1 MSLQDGLALLP
12 EILLVV
18 WASALLL
25 LNLFIPEER
34 KGWVA
39 VLAALGLGVALA
51 AALALSTRA
60 YSAFSGMVVVDGFA
74 VFLEVLLAASGI
86 VALALAHDYLQRLGL
101 EQRGEYSVLLLF
113 AVAGM
118 MIIVQAADFI
128 IIFLA
133 LELLSIPLY
142 VLAGMARRRADS
154 EEAAL
159 KYFLLG
165 AFAAGFLVY
174 GVALIY
180 GATATTSFAEVVA
193 VVKAGEVAMPLFVAG
208 AALVLV
214 GLAFKVAAVPFHMW
228 TPDVYQ
234 GAPSSV
240 TGFMAVG
247 AKVAGFAVLLR
258 LFAFVFPALA
268 VRFVPVLW
276 TLAVLTMVVGNFAA
290 LAQRNIKRMLA
301 YSSIAHAGYILL
313 ALVPFAWSGVM
324 RHAVAAG
331 LFYLVAYAVAN
342 FGAWAVVVAL
352 EKAEGKGL
360 DLEDYAGLA
369 RKYPALSVAMAV
381 FMFSFAGMP
390 PTVGFVGKFYLFRT
404 AIEAGFVD
412 LAVIGVPTSLVSV
425 YYYLRVVV
433 YMFMRSGEPEAR
445 QEPWLAL
452 TWGGMAVAVLVL
464 GLFAAPVFRW
474 AAQALMFWG

>member
-18 WASALLL
+18 WAGALLL
-25 LNLFIPEER
+25 LNLFIPKER
-34 KGWVA
+34 QGWVA
-39 VLAALGLGVALA
+39 VLAALGLGTALA
-51 AALALSTRA
+51 AALALSTQA
-60 YSAFSGMVVVDGFA
+60 YSAFGGMVVVDGFA

-86 VALALAHDYLQRLGL
+86 AALALAYDYLHRLGVD
-101 EQRGEYSVLLLF
+101 QRGEYSVLLLF
-113 AVAGM
+113 SVAGM
-118 MIIVQAADFI
+118 MLIAQAADFI
-128 IIFLA
+128 IVFLA

-142 VLAGMARRRADS
+142 VLTGIARPRTDS

-165 AFAAGFLVY
+165 AFAAGFLLY

-180 GATATTSFAEVVA
+180 GATATTSFAGVVA
-193 VVKAGEVAMPLFVAG
+193 AVQAGKVVMPLFVAG
-208 AALVLV
+208 TALVLV
-214 GLAFKVAAVPFHMW
+214 GLGFKVAAVPFHMW

-276 TLAVLTMVVGNFAA
+276 TLAVLTILLGNFAA

-301 YSSIAHAGYILL
+301 YSSIAHAGYILM
-313 ALVPFAWSGVM
+313 ALVPFPWSKVM
-324 RHAVAAG
+324 HHAVAAA

-360 DLEDYAGLA
+360 ALEDYAGLA
-369 RKYPALSVAMAV
+369 SKYPALAVAMAV
-381 FMFSFAGMP
+381 FMFSFAGIP

-404 AIEAGFVD
+404 VIEAGFVD
-412 LAVIGVPTSLVSV
+412 LAVIGVLASLVSV

-433 YMFMRSGEPEAR
+433 YMFMRSGDPEAR
-445 QEPWLAL
+445 RDPWLAL

-474 AAQALMFWG
+474 ATQALMFWG